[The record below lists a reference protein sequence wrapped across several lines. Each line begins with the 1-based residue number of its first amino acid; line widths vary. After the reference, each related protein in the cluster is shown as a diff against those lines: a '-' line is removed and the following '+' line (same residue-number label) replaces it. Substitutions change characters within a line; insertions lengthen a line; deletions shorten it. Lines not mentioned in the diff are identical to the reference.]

1 MSADFE
7 KNAIAAAN
15 SVEAATAATQAGQHM
30 NTPQHGFGIAF
41 IHALAAVRTAD
52 ALESIAASLAKIAAG
67 GNVAEDG
74 TVG

>member
-30 NTPQHGFGIAF
+30 NAPLQA
-41 IHALAAVRTAD
+41 R
-52 ALESIAASLAKIAAG
+52 E
-67 GNVAEDG
+67 
-74 TVG
+74 